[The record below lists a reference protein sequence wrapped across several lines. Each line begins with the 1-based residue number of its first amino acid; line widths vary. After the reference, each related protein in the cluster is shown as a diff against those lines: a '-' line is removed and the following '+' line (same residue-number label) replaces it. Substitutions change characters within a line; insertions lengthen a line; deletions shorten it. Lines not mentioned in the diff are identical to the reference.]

1 MTSRSKKRT
10 NRVALFLKPRSQSF
24 VSRKLEGVCQKST
37 HPIEVLGKP
46 VGTKTLE
53 TLVGTGLALLIHL
66 EALLARNT
74 PGASDDGPESSLLA
88 KSLEALVVAGCAPS
102 QDHRL
107 TVQTGMRSSHSDGS
121 TSQGCPIGSKT
132 LSVACQSVLRGGGST
147 VGASFHGV
155 LLGPL
160 ENAV

>member
-1 MTSRSKKRT
+1 
-10 NRVALFLKPRSQSF
+10 LL

-37 HPIEVLGKP
+37 HAIEVLGKP

-53 TLVGTGLALLIHL
+53 TLVGTGLALLIRL

-74 PGASDDGPESSLLA
+74 PGTSDDGPESSLLS
-88 KSLEALVVAGCAPS
+88 KSLEALVVASCAPS

-107 TVQTGMRSSHSDGS
+107 TVQTRMRSSYSDGS
-121 TSQGCPIGSKT
+121 TGQGCPIRSKT
-132 LSVACQSVLRGGGST
+132 LSVACQPVLRGISST
-147 VGASFHGV
+147 VETGFHGV